1 MDELNLSEFTIIDKI
16 ETLDKI
22 IFYVIPKYYPYSC
35 PICGGALTK
44 HAKIE
49 RRARDINILNKNV
62 MIIIKA
68 FRFRCLECNNVFTQQ
83 FNSIHYRDKVTIR
96 LITYIKLKALEIQK
110 KQNAELSKELNLSTA
125 TIKNIRKL

>member
-1 MDELNLSEFTIIDKI
+1 MNELNLPEFTVMDKV

-35 PICGGALTK
+35 PVCGGALTK
-44 HAKIE
+44 HARIE
-49 RRARDINILNKNV
+49 RRARDINISNKNV

-83 FNSIHYRDKVTIR
+83 FNSMHYRDKVTIR
-96 LITYIKLKALEIQK
+96 LITYIKSKALTIQK
-110 KQNAELSKELNLSTA
+110 KQNATLSKELNLSTC